1 MKIAIVGS
9 GGVGGYFGG
18 RLALAGNDVTFI
30 ARGEH
35 LEKMKHRGL
44 YIKGVS
50 GDFHIHPVKA
60 TERFDEIGLVDLIIL
75 GVKAWQV
82 KDISR
87 EMKPMVGPE
96 TVIIPLQNGILA
108 AEEIKSEIRE
118 GKVLGG
124 MARIMSK
131 IESPGVITH
140 FGIEPTII
148 FGELDNKKTEQ
159 VIKIKEI
166 FDKAGIYSKIADNIQ
181 AELWKKLI
189 IICVGGL
196 LAITRSTYGEVRDL
210 NETRKLMRELLDE
223 IYNLSQKVGVAIKKD
238 FVDTALN
245 YIDTLP
251 YDSASSLT
259 RDVWEGKPSEIE
271 YQNGTVV
278 RLGEKYKVPTPLN
291 RFVYYCILPQELKAK
306 VNRSK
311 ASKNGRKVS
320 R

>member
-18 RLALAGNDVTFI
+18 RLALANHDVTFI

-35 LEKMKHRGL
+35 LEKIRRDGL
-44 YIKGVS
+44 HIKGVS
-50 GDFHIHPVKA
+50 GEFCIKPVKA
-60 TERFDEIGLVDLIIL
+60 TDRFDEAGIVDLIIL

-87 EMKPMVGPE
+87 DIKPMTGPD

-108 AEEIKSEIRE
+108 AEEIKSEIK
-118 GKVLGG
+118 GDNVLGG
-124 MARIMSK
+124 VARIMSR

-140 FGIEPTII
+140 FGIEPMII
-148 FGELDNKKTEQ
+148 FGELDNKRSDR
-159 VIKIKEI
+159 VLKIKQV
-166 FDKAGIYSKIADNIQ
+166 FDDAGINSKIADNIQ

-189 IICVGGL
+189 QICVGGL
-196 LAITRSTYGEVRDL
+196 LAVTHSTYGEIRDL
-210 NETRKLMRELLDE
+210 NETRTLIRELLEE
-223 IYNLSQKVGVAIKKD
+223 IYNLSQKAGVPIKKD
-238 FVDTALN
+238 FVDAALN

-278 RLGEKYKVPTPLN
+278 RLGEKYRIPTPVN
-291 RFVYYCILPQELKAK
+291 RFIYYTILPQERKARGKMMRKKEPEK
-306 VNRSK
+306 VK
-311 ASKNGRKVS
+311 Q
-320 R
+320 